1 MRTFWRILKLLGDYK
16 WLTVLGF
23 TLAFAQMGLGL
34 VVPRIVQLTIDNAL
48 EGGETALL
56 VTYGLALLGV
66 AAVRFVVGVGRRLAS
81 GRASLGIEYDLRNRM
96 WAHLLRQSFGYFDRW
111 PTGQLMSR
119 AMSDI
124 QNVRMFLGY
133 GLIFFVTNIVMM
145 AAIAVILL
153 VMDWR
158 LALMSLAFL
167 PFLLLVTVRFSMRL
181 KPILQDVQQKIAD
194 VTAAAEE
201 NVVGS
206 RIVRIFAREDDEL
219 VKFSDR
225 SYKVFEA
232 SVAAART
239 RAVYIPLIAFIPNLA
254 VAFLLYY
261 GGRQYIQGDLTLG
274 ALVAFYSYLM
284 MLVYPAQVIGWLV
297 GLLQRAIASGE
308 RVYEV
313 LDAPIELTEKPGAQP
328 LRDALGMTLVEVA
341 GRDGAAA
348 PGAGGAGPAGAGA
361 GGPAGAVTFDDVWF
375 GYVDRT
381 VLQGVSL
388 EVPAGSTIALVGHT
402 GCGKT
407 TLTNLV
413 PRFYDASRGRVL
425 IDGQDVRDLQL
436 ADLRRHIGIV
446 NQDPFL
452 FSTSIAENVRFGRPD
467 AADEEVRAAARAA
480 QADDFIEALREGYET
495 VIGERGFTLSGGQRQ
510 RIAIARALVMDPR
523 ILILDDATSSVD
535 VETEFRIRAALQEVM
550 RGRTTF
556 IIAHRP
562 STISLA
568 QEVVVLDHGRIEER
582 GAHEDLIAAGGLYAH
597 MFGDAEREGCCLD
610 EAGEDK
616 ADVAARARDGGAA

>member
-16 WLTVLGF
+16 WLTIAGF
-23 TLAFAQMGLGL
+23 ALAFAQMGLGL
-34 VVPRIVQLTIDNAL
+34 AIPRIVSLTITAL
-48 EGGETALL
+48 EGQDTGLL
-56 VTYGLALLGV
+56 VTYSLALLGI
-66 AAVRFVVGVGRRLAS
+66 AAVRFVVSVGRRLAS
-81 GRASLGIEYDLRNRM
+81 GKASLGIEYDLRNRM
-96 WAHLLRQSFGYFDRW
+96 WAHLLRQPFSYFDRW

-133 GLIFFVTNIVMM
+133 GIVFFFTSIATMI
-145 AAIAVILL
+145 AIAVILL
-153 VMDWR
+153 VTDWK
-158 LALMSLAFL
+158 LALLSLAFF
-167 PFLLLVTVRFSMRL
+167 PFLLLATVQFSRRL
-181 KPILQDVQQKIAD
+181 SPILKDVQQRIAD
-194 VTAAAEE
+194 VTATAEE

-219 VKFSDR
+219 AKFSDR

-239 RAVYIPLIAFIPNLA
+239 RAVYIPIIAFLPNLG

-261 GGRQYIQGDLTLG
+261 GGKQYIQGQMQLG
-274 ALVAFYSYLM
+274 PLVAFYLYLM
-284 MLVYPAQVIGWLV
+284 MLVTPASFIGFLM
-297 GLLQRAIASGE
+297 GLAQRAIASGE
-308 RVYEV
+308 RVYQI
-313 LDAPIELTEKPGAQP
+313 LDAPLEMTEKPDARP
-328 LRDALGMTLVEVA
+328 LRDAFGMPA
-341 GRDGAAA
+341 GGGAAE
-348 PGAGGAGPAGAGA
+348 GGVAA
-361 GGPAGAVTFDDVWF
+361 GPAGAVTFDDVSF
-375 GYVDRT
+375 SYGGRE
-381 VLQGVSL
+381 VLRGVSL
-388 EVPAGSTIALVGHT
+388 EVPAGQTIALVGHT

-413 PRFYDASRGRVL
+413 PRFYDTSSGRVL
-425 IDGQDVRDLQL
+425 VDDQDVRDLQL

-452 FSTSIAENVRFGRPD
+452 FSTSIAENIRFGRPD
-467 AADEEVRAAARAA
+467 ASDDEVRAAARAA
-480 QADDFIEALREGYET
+480 QADDFIERLPEGYET
-495 VIGERGFTLSGGQRQ
+495 IIGERGFTLSGGQRQ

-550 RGRTTF
+550 RDRTTF

-568 QEVVVLDHGRIEER
+568 EEVVVLDKGRIEER
-582 GAHEDLIAAGGLYAH
+582 GTHEELMRAGGLYAH
-597 MFGDAEREGCCLD
+597 MFGDAERDNCCLD
-610 EAGEDK
+610 EVGDDEA
-616 ADVAARARDGGAA
+616 GGAAAAAPTEGAA

>member
-1 MRTFWRILKLLGDYK
+1 MKTFWRILKLLGDHK
-16 WLTVLGF
+16 WLTILGF
-23 TLAFAQMGLGL
+23 ALAFVQMGLGL
-34 VVPRIVQLTIDNAL
+34 VVPRIIQLTINNAL
-48 EGGETALL
+48 VGGETGLL

-66 AAVRFVVGVGRRLAS
+66 AIARFVVGVGRRLAT
-81 GRASLGIEYDLRNRM
+81 GKVSLDIEYDLRNRM
-96 WAHLLRQSFGYFDRW
+96 WDHVLRQSFSYFDRW

-133 GLIFFVTNIVMM
+133 GLVFFATNIVMM
-145 AAIAVILL
+145 VAISVILFFL
-153 VMDWR
+153 DWK
-158 LALMSLAFL
+158 LALMSLAFM
-167 PFLLLVTVRFSMRL
+167 PVLLLVTIRFSIRL
-181 KPILQDVQQKIAD
+181 KPILMDVQQKIAD

-232 SVAAART
+232 SVAAARV

-261 GGRQYIQGDLTLG
+261 GGRLVIEGSLSLG
-274 ALVAFYSYLM
+274 SLVAFYSYLM
-284 MLVYPAQVIGWLV
+284 MLVYPAQVIGWLT
-297 GLLQRAIASGE
+297 GLAQRAIASGE
-308 RVYEV
+308 RVYQV
-313 LDAPIELTEKPGAQP
+313 LDSPLEMTEKPDAQP
-328 LRDALGMTLVEVA
+328 LRDAFGLTA
-341 GRDGAAA
+341 GEFAAA
-348 PGAGGAGPAGAGA
+348 GGGAPGPTGS
-361 GGPAGAVTFDDVWF
+361 VTFDDVWF
-375 GYVDRT
+375 SYVDRP
-381 VLQGVSL
+381 VLRGVSL
-388 EVPAGSTIALVGHT
+388 EVPAGHTIALVGHT

-413 PRFYDASRGRVL
+413 PRFYDAGGGTVL

-452 FSTSIAENVRFGRPD
+452 FSTSIAENIRFGKPE
-467 AADEEVRAAARAA
+467 AADDEVRAAARTA
-480 QADDFIEALREGYET
+480 QADDFIEALPEGYET

-568 QEVVVLDHGRIEER
+568 EEVVVLDHGRIEER
-582 GAHEDLIAAGGLYAH
+582 GSHEDLMAAGGLYAH

-610 EAGEDK
+610 AAGEDEGGGNGS
-616 ADVAARARDGGAA
+616 DAARAGGGTAAPATTEGAA

>member
-34 VVPRIVQLTIDNAL
+34 AVPRIIQLTIDNAL
-48 EGGETALL
+48 DGGETGLL

-66 AAVRFVVGVGRRLAS
+66 AVIRLVVGVGRRLAS
-81 GRASLGIEYDLRNRM
+81 GKASLGIEYDLRNRM

-145 AAIAVILL
+145 VAIAVILL

-284 MLVYPAQVIGWLV
+284 MLVYPAQVIGWLT

-313 LDAPIELTEKPGAQP
+313 LDAPVELTEKPDARP
-328 LRDALGMTLVEVA
+328 LRDALGMTAEEVA
-341 GRDGAAA
+341 GGGAAA
-348 PGAGGAGPAGAGA
+348 LGAGA

-375 GYVDRT
+375 GYLDRP
-381 VLQGVSL
+381 VLRGVSL
-388 EVPAGSTIALVGHT
+388 EVPAGRTVALVGHT

-425 IDGQDVRDLQL
+425 VDGQDVRDLQI

-452 FSTSIAENVRFGRPD
+452 FSASIAENIRFGRPD
-467 AADEEVRAAARAA
+467 ATDDEVRAAARAA
-480 QADDFIEALREGYET
+480 QADDFVEALPEGYET

-535 VETEFRIRAALQEVM
+535 VETEFRIRAALREVM

-556 IIAHRP
+556 VIAHRP

-582 GAHEDLIAAGGLYAH
+582 GTHEDLIAAGGLYAS

-610 EAGEDK
+610 DAGQEAAGGG
-616 ADVAARARDGGAA
+616 ARTRDGGAA

>member
-1 MRTFWRILKLLGDYK
+1 MKTFWRILKLLGDYK
-16 WLTVLGF
+16 WLTIAGF
-23 TLAFAQMGLGL
+23 ALAFAQMGLGL
-34 VVPRIVQLTIDNAL
+34 LVPRVIQLTINNAL
-48 EGGETALL
+48 LGGETGLL
-56 VTYGLALLGV
+56 VTYGLALLGI
-66 AAVRFVVGVGRRLAS
+66 ALVRFVVGVLRRLAS
-81 GRASLGIEYDLRNRM
+81 GKASLGIEYDLRNRM
-96 WAHLLRQSFGYFDRW
+96 WSHILRQSFSYFDRW

-119 AMSDI
+119 AMSDV

-133 GLIFFVTNIVMM
+133 GLVFFATNIVMM
-145 AAIAVILL
+145 VAISIILF
-153 VMDWR
+153 VMDWK
-158 LALMSLAFL
+158 LALLSLAFM
-167 PFLLLVTVRFSMRL
+167 PFLLLVTIRFSLRL
-181 KPILQDVQQKIAD
+181 KPILKDVQQKIAD

-232 SVAAART
+232 SVAAARV

-261 GGRQYIQGDLTLG
+261 GGRQVIDGNLSLG
-274 ALVAFYSYLM
+274 SLVAFYSYLM

-297 GLLQRAIASGE
+297 GLAQRAIASGE

-313 LDAPIELTEKPGAQP
+313 LDSPLEMTERPDAKPLAGP
-328 LRDALGMTLVEVA
+328 LGL
-341 GRDGAAA
+341 
-348 PGAGGAGPAGAGA
+348 PAGAGA
-361 GGPAGAVTFDDVWF
+361 GAAGPAGAAPGPAGAVSFDDVWF
-375 GYVDRT
+375 SYVDRP

-388 EVPAGSTIALVGHT
+388 EVPAGRTLALVGHT

-413 PRFYDASRGRVL
+413 PRFYDTGAGRVL

-436 ADLRRHIGIV
+436 ADLRSHIGIV
-446 NQDPFL
+446 TQDPFL
-452 FSTSIAENVRFGRPD
+452 FSATIAENIRFGRPEATED
-467 AADEEVRAAARAA
+467 DVQAAARAA
-480 QADDFIEALREGYET
+480 QADDFIEALPEGYET
-495 VIGERGFTLSGGQRQ
+495 VVGERGFTLSGGQRQ

-568 QEVVVLDHGRIEER
+568 DEVVVLDHGQIEER
-582 GAHEDLIAAGGLYAH
+582 GAHEDLMAAGGLYAH
-597 MFGDAEREGCCLD
+597 LFGDAEREGCELD
-610 EAGEDK
+610 
-616 ADVAARARDGGAA
+616 DVAVAEPAAGGGRAGGPGGSGSAA

>member
-1 MRTFWRILKLLGDYK
+1 MKTFWRILRLLGDYK
-16 WLTVLGF
+16 WLTILGF
-23 TLAFAQMGLGL
+23 ALAFTQMGLGL
-34 VVPRIVQLTIDNAL
+34 VVPRIIQLTINNAL
-48 EGGETALL
+48 IGGETGLL
-56 VTYGLALLGV
+56 VTYGLALFGI
-66 AAVRFVVGVGRRLAS
+66 AVLRFVVGVGRRLAS
-81 GRASLGIEYDLRNRM
+81 GKASLGIEYDLRNRM
-96 WAHLLRQSFGYFDRW
+96 WTHILRQSFSYFDRW

-119 AMSDI
+119 AMSDV

-145 AAIAVILL
+145 VAIAAILL
-153 VMDWR
+153 VMEWK

-167 PFLLLVTVRFSMRL
+167 PLLLLVTVRFSIRL
-181 KPILQDVQQKIAD
+181 KPILVDVQQKIAD

-219 VKFSDR
+219 LKFSDR

-261 GGRQYIQGDLTLG
+261 GGRLVIEGDLSLG
-274 ALVAFYSYLM
+274 SLVAFYSYLM
-284 MLVYPAQVIGWLV
+284 MLVYPAQVIGWLT
-297 GLLQRAIASGE
+297 GLAQRAIASGE

-313 LDAPIELTEKPGAQP
+313 LDSPLEMTEKPDAQP
-328 LRDALGMTLVEVA
+328 LRDAFGLTAAQAIG
-341 GRDGAAA
+341 DGAAA
-348 PGAGGAGPAGAGA
+348 GARTAHGDALPPVGGAGPS
-361 GGPAGAVTFDDVWF
+361 GAVTFDDVWF
-375 GYVDRT
+375 SYVDRP
-381 VLQGVSL
+381 VLRGVSL
-388 EVPAGSTIALVGHT
+388 EVPAGHTIALVGHT

-413 PRFYDASRGRVL
+413 PRFYDAGSGRVL

-452 FSTSIAENVRFGRPD
+452 FSTSIAENIRFGRPEATGD
-467 AADEEVRAAARAA
+467 EVRAAARAA
-480 QADDFIEALREGYET
+480 QADDFIEDLPEGYET

-568 QEVVVLDHGRIEER
+568 EEVVVLDQGQIVER
-582 GAHEDLIAAGGLYAH
+582 GAHVELMAAGGVYAH

-610 EAGEDK
+610 DAGEEK
-616 ADVAARARDGGAA
+616 TGPAASGGAA

>member
-1 MRTFWRILKLLGDYK
+1 MKTSWRILRLLGDHK
-16 WLTVLGF
+16 WLTILGF
-23 TLAFAQMGLGL
+23 ALAFAQMGLGL
-34 VVPRIVQLTIDNAL
+34 AIPRIIQLTTNNAL
-48 EGGETALL
+48 PPKGQTGLL
-56 VTYGLALLGV
+56 VTYGLALLGIV
-66 AAVRFVVGVGRRLAS
+66 IVRFVVGVGRRLAT
-81 GRASLGIEYDLRNRM
+81 GKVSLDIEYDLRNRM
-96 WAHLLRQSFGYFDRW
+96 WSHLLRQSFGYFDRW

-133 GLIFFVTNIVMM
+133 GLVFFATNIVMM
-145 AAIAVILL
+145 VAISVILFFL
-153 VMDWR
+153 DWQ

-167 PFLLLVTVRFSMRL
+167 PFLLLVTVRFSFRL
-181 KPILQDVQQKIAD
+181 KPILMDVQQKIAD

-239 RAVYIPLIAFIPNLA
+239 RAVYIPLIAFIPNIA
-254 VAFLLYY
+254 VAFLLYF
-261 GGRQYIQGDLTLG
+261 GGRQVIEGNLSTGSLI
-274 ALVAFYSYLM
+274 AFYLYLM
-284 MLVYPAQVIGWLV
+284 MLVGPAQVIGWLT
-297 GLLQRAIASGE
+297 GLAQRAIASGE
-308 RVYEV
+308 RVYQV
-313 LDAPIELTEKPGAQP
+313 LDAPLEMTEKPDAQP
-328 LRDALGMTLVEVA
+328 LRDAFGLTAAEFVAAGSVE
-341 GRDGAAA
+341 GAD
-348 PGAGGAGPAGAGA
+348 PTGS
-361 GGPAGAVTFDDVWF
+361 VTFDDVWF
-375 GYVDRT
+375 SYVDRP

-388 EVPAGSTIALVGHT
+388 EVPAGKTIALVGHT

-413 PRFYDASRGRVL
+413 PRFYDTSGGTVL

-452 FSTSIAENVRFGRPD
+452 FSTSIAENIRFGKPE
-467 AADEEVRAAARAA
+467 ATDEEVRAAARTA
-480 QADDFIEALREGYET
+480 QADDFIEALSEGYET

-568 QEVVVLDHGRIEER
+568 EEVIVLDHGQIEER
-582 GAHEDLIAAGGLYAH
+582 GTHEELMATGGVYAH

-610 EAGEDK
+610 AAGEEE
-616 ADVAARARDGGAA
+616 RAGGGAAGGAAAPAASEGAA